1 MYTFLE
7 ELVLI
12 RKVNRPVIKRYFYDE
27 HLSSVKEAEDC
38 PAEMILLDLGT
49 QDFQNEE
56 LAEDIAHIHKSVI
69 VASET
74 ISYIVAPPRMALYM
88 AYSARVYG
96 VYLRFVSQQ
105 DIHPYSIDE
114 VFINA
119 APYLDTYKMTARQL
133 AMKMVRAVLAETGIT
148 ATAGI
153 GTNMYLAKVAMDIT
167 AKHMPSDKDGVR
179 IAELNESFGM
189 EQALPH

>member
-27 HLSSVKEAEDC
+27 HLFSVKEAEDC

-74 ISYIVAPPRMALYM
+74 FDKDNVLK
-88 AYSARVYG
+88 VNKK
-96 VYLRFVSQQ
+96 L
-105 DIHPYSIDE
+105 HPY
-114 VFINA
+114 
-119 APYLDTYKMTARQL
+119 
-133 AMKMVRAVLAETGIT
+133 AVDVSEGL
-148 ATAGI
+148 
-153 GTNMYLAKVAMDIT
+153 N
-167 AKHMPSDKDGVR
+167 KDGEKNPQK
-179 IAELNESFGM
+179 I
-189 EQALPH
+189 QAFLRHIG